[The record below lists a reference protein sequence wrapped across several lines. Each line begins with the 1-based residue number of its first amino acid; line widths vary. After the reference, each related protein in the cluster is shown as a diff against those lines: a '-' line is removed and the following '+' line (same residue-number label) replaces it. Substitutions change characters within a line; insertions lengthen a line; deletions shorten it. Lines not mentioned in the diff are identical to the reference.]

1 MWGPAPNAASP
12 QKKYWTSTPW
22 TVRDIMIRL
31 DALNSL
37 IVVRDLS
44 TKVSA
49 ARTLIQI
56 IQQIYEGVFTS
67 TSMLS
72 IFNALD
78 YYFQS
83 DASSISFECWSISFE
98 RHNGNGNGLNCIINL
113 KTEYMLCIIH
123 LSIDTIHTKR
133 QVNLFPYTNRWTDR
147 TSRHVISAV

>member
-1 MWGPAPNAASP
+1 
-12 QKKYWTSTPW
+12 
-22 TVRDIMIRL
+22 MIRL

-83 DASSISFECWSISFE
+83 DASSISFEC
-98 RHNGNGNGLNCIINL
+98 
-113 KTEYMLCIIH
+113 
-123 LSIDTIHTKR
+123 
-133 QVNLFPYTNRWTDR
+133 
-147 TSRHVISAV
+147 